1 MVFSARVALGGWP
14 FVEWK
19 SAPALE
25 TGFRGEGRFSAKERR
40 RMTDGGEERATVGQ
54 LRGRVALV
62 TGAGSGIGRATALL
76 LAREGAKVAALARTE
91 GRVGE
96 AVAEIAGD
104 GGEAMA
110 LAADVA
116 DSAAVARAVARTV
129 ERWGRLDVVVA
140 NAGANGVWAPL
151 EELAPEEWQRTLDVN
166 LTGTFLT
173 VKHALPHLAERG
185 GAVVITS
192 SVNGTRNFSNTGATA
207 YSVAKAGQLA
217 FAKMVALELA
227 PRKVRVNVV
236 CPGAIATDIG
246 ASTEQRHLER
256 VKIPVEYPRG
266 WHPLRGAPGTAE
278 QVAKLILFLVSDAA
292 DHITG
297 TELWIDGG
305 ESLLRG

>member
-1 MVFSARVALGGWP
+1 MTEATNGNA
-14 FVEWK
+14 
-19 SAPALE
+19 AA
-25 TGFRGEGRFSAKERR
+25 GRFA
-40 RMTDGGEERATVGQ
+40 D
-54 LRGRVALV
+54 RVALV
-62 TGAGSGIGRATALL
+62 TGAGSGIGRAAALL
-76 LAREGAKVAALARTE
+76 LAREGAKSAALARTE
-91 GRVGE
+91 GRVAE
-96 AVAEIAGD
+96 TVAAIAAA
-104 GGEAMA
+104 GGEALL

-116 DSAAVARAVARTV
+116 DSAAVAAAVDRAAA
-129 ERWGRLDVVVA
+129 EWGRLDVVVA

-151 EELAPEEWQRTLDVN
+151 DELAPEEWQRTLDVN

-173 VKHALPHLAERG
+173 VKHALPHLRRHG

-192 SVNGTRNFSNTGATA
+192 SVNGTRNFGNTGATA

-227 PRKVRVNVV
+227 PQGIRVNVV

-246 ASTEQRHLER
+246 RSTEIRHTDR
-256 VKIPVEYPRG
+256 VKLPVEYPRG

-278 QVAKLILFLVSDAA
+278 QVAKLIAFLASDEA

-305 ESLLRG
+305 ESLLVG